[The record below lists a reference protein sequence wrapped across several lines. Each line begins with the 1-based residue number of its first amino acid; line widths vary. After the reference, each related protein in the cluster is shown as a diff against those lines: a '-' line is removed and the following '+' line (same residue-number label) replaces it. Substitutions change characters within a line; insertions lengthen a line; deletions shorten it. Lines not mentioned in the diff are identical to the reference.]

1 MSDIQPADDLP
12 IAHLGPLTVAG
23 ASTWEMLKT
32 DRKRLQGAT
41 NPIFDDLTHRARL
54 TVTNMNDVVDVTSLL
69 LG

>member
-1 MSDIQPADDLP
+1 MS
-12 IAHLGPLTVAG
+12 G
-23 ASTWEMLKT
+23 EMLKT
-32 DRKRLQGAT
+32 DRKRLWGAT